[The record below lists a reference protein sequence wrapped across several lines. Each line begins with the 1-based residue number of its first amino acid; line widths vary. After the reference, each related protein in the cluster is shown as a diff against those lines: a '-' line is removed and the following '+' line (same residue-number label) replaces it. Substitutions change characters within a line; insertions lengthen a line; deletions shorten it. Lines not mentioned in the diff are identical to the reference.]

1 MRLGVLGEKRCLG
14 ACGLPRPRWEG
25 CGEGSLHLASRLLG
39 ALSGIRFG
47 YWSVVLSMITF
58 IPGASGFCVFI
69 LMVCACLLTFPAK
82 KPLAWIEI
90 PQAACLAF
98 PSGGA
103 VLVAGG
109 FQVPLSGDG

>member
-1 MRLGVLGEKRCLG
+1 MAFPGLDGRG
-14 ACGLPRPRWEG
+14 AGRAPSIWPP
-25 CGEGSLHLASRLLG
+25 RLLG
-39 ALSGIRFG
+39 APSGFRFG
-47 YWSVVLSMITF
+47 CWWVVLSMITF
-58 IPGASGFCVFI
+58 IPGASALTMAGFCVFI
-69 LMVCACLLTFPAK
+69 LMVCACLLTSPAK

-109 FQVPLSGDG
+109 FQIPLSGDG